1 MDNSRLEIDFGT
13 SQLKRPSSVTVPVN
27 GQRLQTLRQSAG
39 LTQEE
44 LAEKA
49 GYSDRLIRKAEASGP
64 LRKSTIADLAEAL
77 STTLQKVTFDDL
89 VFSRDLIARDIAA
102 FILNGSLSP
111 PDALNDLLHPRFVI
125 RVAGQD
131 LGIPFA
137 GVMKGAGACESFR
150 DQLNA
155 TFRLV
160 RFLPE
165 QTQCFV
171 ATHETCVQAATL
183 MKSCSPTGSVELALE
198 IWWFIKIHFEANRL
212 VSMEMLYDTGNV
224 CRLLGCF
231 QK

>member
-64 LRKSTIADLAEAL
+64 LRKSTIADLADAL
-77 STTLQKVTFDDL
+77 STTAQKVTSDDL
-89 VFSRDLIARDIAA
+89 VFSHELIARDIAA

-111 PDALNDLLHPRFVI
+111 PDVLSDLLHPRFVL

-137 GVMKGAGACESFR
+137 GVIKGASACESFR

-155 TFRLV
+155 TFSLV

-171 ATHETCVQAATL
+171 ATHEPCVQATTL
-183 MKSCSPTGSVELALE
+183 MKSLPTARSVESASE
-198 IWWFIKIHFEANRL
+198 IWWFLKTRFEGSHL

>member
-49 GYSDRLIRKAEASGP
+49 DYSDRLIRKAEASGP

-77 STTLQKVTFDDL
+77 STTLQKVTSDDL

-111 PDALNDLLHPRFVI
+111 
-125 RVAGQD
+125 
-131 LGIPFA
+131 
-137 GVMKGAGACESFR
+137 
-150 DQLNA
+150 
-155 TFRLV
+155 
-160 RFLPE
+160 
-165 QTQCFV
+165 
-171 ATHETCVQAATL
+171 
-183 MKSCSPTGSVELALE
+183 ALE